1 MKHAH
6 THYQKD
12 APALSVCYE
21 YAGCSRNTLDPLSS
35 SPVAEKF
42 QHILRRRAD
51 RVRKMQ
57 SIIWLP
63 DSETEPEKMQRKEK
77 CTQLRGSDNMV
88 WKIDVWEG
96 RQTRCNLSKAPEKLW
111 QLVITIIITSNRPHG
126 DYNHSGFF
134 FPSLFSLQLSSSPTP
149 SEISLA
155 VGVSGGACCLYL
167 PHLNITLT
175 ELSHLPK
182 TDTSYFHRRQ

>member
-42 QHILRRRAD
+42 QHILRWRAD

-134 FPSLFSLQLSSSPTP
+134 SRLSFPSSYPPHRHLQKYHLRLVC
-149 SEISLA
+149 LA
-155 VGVSGGACCLYL
+155 VPVVSICL
-167 PHLNITLT
+167 IWI
-175 ELSHLPK
+175 
-182 TDTSYFHRRQ
+182 